1 MFFDDIKLEFE
12 LEVLKVIV
20 VKVIECNI
28 GVCGFCLIIEEIMM
42 DVMFDVFL
50 DESIEKVIIIKM
62 VVEGIGKLI
71 IIYNKKDKEVV

>member
-28 GVCGFCLIIEEIMM
+28 GVWGFCLIIEEIMM

>member
-12 LEVLKVIV
+12 LEVLKVIA

-28 GVCGFCLIIEEIMM
+28 GVWGFCLIIEEIMM